1 MADPYMG
8 EIRMF
13 AGNYAPV
20 NWVFCDGQS
29 LAISQFQALYSII
42 GTTYGGDGRTTLG
55 VPNMKDRLPMGSGTG
70 PKLTPRSPGQYGGNI
85 FVTLNNAQIPAHTH
99 AVYANEE
106 EADLQ
111 EPLGALIAKGKGY
124 RQGIFQRPLNLYNE
138 EPRPVT
144 MHEETLQPAGGS
156 QGHVNTQPYLG
167 IYFIMCIVG
176 IYPPRS

>member
-20 NWVFCDGQS
+20 NWVFCDGQY

-42 GTTYGGDGRTTLG
+42 GTTYGGDGRSTFG
-55 VPNMKDRLPMGSGTG
+55 VPNMKDRVPMGSGSG
-70 PKLTPRSPGQYGGNI
+70 PGLTPRSPGQYGGNI
-85 FVTLNNAQIPAHTH
+85 FVTLTNAQIPAHTH

-111 EPLGALIAKGKGY
+111 KPLAALTAKGKGRKIGP
-124 RQGIFQRPLNLYNE
+124 RQFPLNLYNE
-138 EPRPVT
+138 ENRDHAMNQETVQPV
-144 MHEETLQPAGGS
+144 GGS

-167 IYFIMCIVG
+167 IYFIMCTVG

>member
-42 GTTYGGDGRTTLG
+42 GTTYGGDGRSTFG
-55 VPNMKDRLPMGSGTG
+55 VPNMKDRVPMGSGSSPG
-70 PKLTPRSPGQYGGNI
+70 LTPRSPGQYGGNI
-85 FVTLNNAQIPAHTH
+85 FVTLTGAQIPAHTH

-111 EPLGALIAKGKGY
+111 KPLAALTAKGKGRKIGP
-124 RQGIFQRPLNLYNE
+124 RQFPLNLYNE
-138 EPRPVT
+138 ENRDHA
-144 MHEETLQPAGGS
+144 MNQETLQPAGGG

-167 IYFIMCIVG
+167 IYFIMCTVG